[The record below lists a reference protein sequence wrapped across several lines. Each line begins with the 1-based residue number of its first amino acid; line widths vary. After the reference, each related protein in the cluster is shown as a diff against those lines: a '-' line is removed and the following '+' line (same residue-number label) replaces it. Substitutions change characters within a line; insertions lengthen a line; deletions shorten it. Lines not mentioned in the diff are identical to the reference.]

1 MDTCLTHDAW
11 EELPRISCP
20 VLILGG
26 DEDKIVGT
34 NAAPEMADKIKQ
46 SKLIIY
52 EGLGHGAYEE
62 TKDFNRQVLDFLNG
76 SASEENV

>member
-1 MDTCLTHDAW
+1 M
-11 EELPRISCP
+11 
-20 VLILGG
+20 
-26 DEDKIVGT
+26 GT
-34 NAAPEMADKIKQ
+34 NAALEMADKIKQ